1 MRPVFTCLQMDQG
14 STLQG
19 GWAGLQVGDPTEIV
33 APSCAVAL
41 GGDAG
46 VSGWVQSSSW
56 LCCDPSGAS
65 WREQSQL
72 LPNRAGWLQTFC
84 VKSVFEPISPGLSQA
99 SWPFLLLAKVV
110 PARGV

>member
-1 MRPVFTCLQMDQG
+1 MGKKKKKNEACFQPVYKWSDQG
-14 STLQG
+14 STLHG
-19 GWAGLQVGDPTEIV
+19 GWAGLWVGDPAEIV
-33 APSCAVAL
+33 ALSRAVAL

-72 LPNRAGWLQTFC
+72 LPTRAG
-84 VKSVFEPISPGLSQA
+84 
-99 SWPFLLLAKVV
+99 
-110 PARGV
+110 